1 MKISFVEP
9 HLELYGG
16 IRRIIELANRLT
28 GRDHD
33 VTIFH
38 SDGSPCKW
46 MRCITKIKPYD
57 EVLKEEHDAII
68 FNDPNPI
75 DYELVKKAKA
85 KLKVFYVLELYDKE
99 LLKGFNAKIYLPWN
113 KRMLIL
119 KKCLRS
125 SYLKLSNATWEKE
138 WLKENMNID
147 SLLLLGG
154 VNTEMFHPIRVNKN
168 SNEIRILCSGDPR
181 ERKGTKTIFEA
192 VEIAKKEDP
201 NIVLDTY
208 HSKGIPQE
216 KMAEKYCSS
225 DIFLE
230 GSWHAGW
237 NNPVAEAM
245 ACKVPVVCTDIGG
258 GRDFAFHQRTALL
271 VPPKDP
277 PAMAFAI
284 LRLVRDENLRE
295 TLRENAY
302 QHIRQFDWDK
312 SAERLEEILSSE
324 LEGVRLNPSYVEPKD
339 NALEAI
345 LESISRVL
353 DVGYNMAYVILE
365 AGYNI
370 TRAILKL
377 ISSKREGYTLREET
391 CPIPAQQRFQT
402 KKAQQSIC
410 DTTDYILGNEKFDM
424 CLDAGCGGN
433 QYRRML
439 LKRCRKVIGVDLNPV
454 EAPAIYKMDLLR
466 LGFRDNTFDL
476 VFSNQVV
483 EHIYA
488 KEHIKLFSEFLRVC
502 KPEGKILVLT
512 PNQFGPT
519 RFLEGNFMTYLDADH
534 KKEFNYFYAKRIKK
548 QVEQNFDCKIKIY
561 GYSSFD
567 SDHRQLIRLWSW
579 LPMSFRKIAIK
590 IPLLGRGIVLAIR
603 KSLGTVKCLKY

>member
-302 QHIRQFDWDK
+302 QHIRQFDWGE
-312 SAERLEEILSSE
+312 SAKRLEEILSSE
-324 LEGVRLNPSYVEPKD
+324 LCKPNPSYIGSRDDILNLIPVKVGKVLDIGCSVGALGEQLKRRNNNVEVIGIEIDRQMARVAREKLDSVIMEDVENINLADYLPLNHFD
-339 NALEAI
+339 CIIFADI
-345 LESISRVL
+345 LEHLRNPRDVLKNAMSFLRDSGVVIASIPNVRHYTTIANL
-353 DVGYNMAYVILE
+353 LFRGYWPY
-365 AGYNI
+365 
-370 TRAILKL
+370 
-377 ISSKREGYTLREET
+377 RERGIHDKTHLRFFTLRNIGEL
-391 CPIPAQQRFQT
+391 FQHANL
-402 KKAQQSIC
+402 KIVSIKRN
-410 DTTDYILGNEKFDM
+410 YRIIEKPHP
-424 CLDAGCGGN
+424 
-433 QYRRML
+433 
-439 LKRCRKVIGVDLNPV
+439 LNKY
-454 EAPAIYKMDLLR
+454 AIYFSVPPFKDFL
-466 LGFRDNTFDL
+466 TFQYL
-476 VFSNQVV
+476 VV
-483 EHIYA
+483 A
-488 KEHIKLFSEFLRVC
+488 
-502 KPEGKILVLT
+502 
-512 PNQFGPT
+512 
-519 RFLEGNFMTYLDADH
+519 
-534 KKEFNYFYAKRIKK
+534 KKEAR
-548 QVEQNFDCKIKIY
+548 
-561 GYSSFD
+561 
-567 SDHRQLIRLWSW
+567 
-579 LPMSFRKIAIK
+579 
-590 IPLLGRGIVLAIR
+590 
-603 KSLGTVKCLKY
+603 